1 MYARVTFAPFLPDK
15 MDDAVR
21 LFRDSYLPNAA
32 QQKGNQGGYLLLDR
46 STGKGIAI
54 SLWETEAD
62 MAAAEATSHRQAL
75 AMFKDF
81 VAAPPVTENY
91 EVSARP

>member
-15 MDDAVR
+15 MDGAVR

-32 QQKGNQGGYLLLDR
+32 QQQGNQGAYLLLDR
-46 STGKGIAI
+46 GTGKGIAI
-54 SLWETEAD
+54 SFWETEAD

-75 AMFKDF
+75 AAFKDY
-81 VAAPPVTENY
+81 VAAAPVTETY